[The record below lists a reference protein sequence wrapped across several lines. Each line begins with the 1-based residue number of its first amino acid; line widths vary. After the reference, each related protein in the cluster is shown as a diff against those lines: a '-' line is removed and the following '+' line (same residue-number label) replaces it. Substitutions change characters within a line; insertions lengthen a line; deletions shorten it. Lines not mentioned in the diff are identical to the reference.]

1 MLSPNYLQVNYLLIT
16 PNKSSQL
23 NKIGVQ
29 IPVVLDSA
37 RGQIFL
43 NSSVAE
49 VGAVGEST
57 LSMLSALLTEPDL
70 HLQLSCT
77 TAPDL
82 STQRNTSRNT
92 KRTKHSSKVS
102 TYLSVIVYGP
112 MELFDDIGKF
122 FDGYELYLQDPYGC
136 DQNVRYRN
144 PHRISG
150 RDPVAPMTFELRPLA
165 FSHEETVSPCD
176 ILVGFESD
184 EILPESES
192 PPALKTVLY
201 PYVYSLRLHFNRA

>member
-1 MLSPNYLQVNYLLIT
+1 M
-16 PNKSSQL
+16 
-23 NKIGVQ
+23 
-29 IPVVLDSA
+29 
-37 RGQIFL
+37 
-43 NSSVAE
+43 AE
-49 VGAVGEST
+49 VGAVEENT

-77 TAPDL
+77 TTPDL
-82 STQRNTSRNT
+82 SIQCNTGKNT

-112 MELFDDIGKF
+112 MELFDDIGRF
-122 FDGYELYLQDPYGC
+122 FSEYQLYLQDPYGC
-136 DQNVRYRN
+136 DRNVRYRN

-150 RDPVAPMTFELRPLA
+150 RDPVAPMTFELRSLA
-165 FSHEETVSPCD
+165 FSHEEAVSPCD
-176 ILVGFESD
+176 ILAGFESD

-201 PYVYSLRLHFNRA
+201 PYVYSLRLHVNHA

>member
-1 MLSPNYLQVNYLLIT
+1 LLSSNYLQVNHLLIT

-23 NKIGVQ
+23 NKVGVH
-29 IPVVLDSA
+29 IPVVLDST

-43 NSSVAE
+43 NSSMAE

-82 STQRNTSRNT
+82 STQCNTSGNTSDRNV
-92 KRTKHSSKVS
+92 K
-102 TYLSVIVYGP
+102 
-112 MELFDDIGKF
+112 
-122 FDGYELYLQDPYGC
+122 
-136 DQNVRYRN
+136 YRN

-150 RDPVAPMTFELRPLA
+150 RDPVAPMTFELRSLA
-165 FSHEETVSPCD
+165 FSHKETVSPCD
-176 ILVGFESD
+176 ILAGFESD
-184 EILPESES
+184 EVLPESES

-201 PYVYSLRLHFNRA
+201 PYVYSLCLHVNRT